1 VLRGIDKVL
10 EAASWLAAALVVL
23 MLFIG
28 PQVVAEDDP
37 TTAGPQAPADGQ
49 TVFTD
54 HCGSCHTLSAAGTNG
69 QVGPNL
75 DGVTLDAAAIEE
87 IVRNGR
93 GGMPALG
100 SDLSDD
106 EISAVASFVS
116 GGG

>member
-1 VLRGIDKVL
+1 VLAGIDRVL
-10 EAASWLAAALVVL
+10 EVACWVAAGLVVL

-28 PQVVAEDDP
+28 PVVVAEDDP
-37 TTAGPQAPADGQ
+37 TTAGKQAPADGK

-54 HCGSCHTLSAAGTNG
+54 HCGSCHTLSAAGTSG
-69 QVGPNL
+69 SIGPNL
-75 DGVTLDAAAIEE
+75 DDITLDAAAVEA

-100 SDLSDD
+100 SELSNQ
-106 EISAVASFVS
+106 EISAVASFVA